1 VDGTFDAHERDAILR
16 IDFLAFAMRA
26 FLELF
31 PGPYSPERLHEMLA
45 LVLASTVGKR
55 TRLIINAP
63 PRSLKSFLISIAWV
77 AFRLGHEPTHKFLC
91 ASYSQPLANQLS
103 SDCRRLMESEWYCN
117 LFPTRLAKTT
127 EDELVTVQG
136 GYRYAR
142 SVGGTLT
149 GMGGDTLIVDDP
161 ISATDAGSATSRQ
174 TVNTWFT
181 RTLMSRLNDK
191 SAGVIIVVMQ
201 RLHLD
206 DLTGHLVAKGGWEH
220 LVFPA
225 ITLRDTT
232 VTLPNRSL
240 VWSEGEALQHRE
252 TLSVLSDLKQ
262 QLGLATFNAN
272 YQQQPDPEDGNDL
285 KRDWLKWYDVPPE
298 PQPGDQI
305 VLSCDTAMKATATSN
320 YSALLTF
327 RVRNGNQFYLI
338 DVQRGRFE
346 FPELCT
352 LVKEQARSFKSQ
364 AILVEGH
371 ALGVPLIADLKRSG
385 LNGVIEIR
393 PTTDKRSRMRG
404 ETPKLEAGSLI
415 LPKAA
420 PWLDEFLQEYLTFPS
435 GKYDDQIDALSQFL
449 TWITGWSSRTVFEAD
464 FGTSGSQSFDRTG
477 ARLAA
482 PDPTEIL
489 GYWR

>member
-1 VDGTFDAHERDAILR
+1 MDVTTQERDAIFR
-16 IDFLAFAMRA
+16 TEFLSFAERA
-26 FLELF
+26 FLELSS
-31 PGPYSPERLHEMLA
+31 GPYSPEWLHEK
-45 LVLASTVGKR
+45 LASVLVSTAGRR

-63 PRSLKSFLISIAWV
+63 PRSLKSFLSNVAWV
-77 AFRLGHEPTHKFLC
+77 AFRLGQEPTHKFLC
-91 ASYSQPLANQLS
+91 VSYAQPLANQFS
-103 SDCRRLMESEWYCN
+103 SDCRRIMECAWYRN
-117 LFPTRLAKTT
+117 LFATRLVKST

-149 GMGGDTLIVDDP
+149 GMGGDTLIIDDP
-161 ISATDAGSATSRQ
+161 ISATDAGSDTSRQ
-174 TVNTWFT
+174 SVNTWFT
-181 RTLMSRLNDK
+181 RTLMSRLNEK
-191 SAGVIIVVMQ
+191 AAGEVIVVMQ

-206 DLTGHLVAKGGWEH
+206 DLTGHLLAKGGWEH
-220 LVFPA
+220 LAFPA
-225 ITLRDTT
+225 IAPRDTP
-232 VTLPNRSL
+232 VTLPSGNFLWRA
-240 VWSEGEALQHRE
+240 GEALQRRE
-252 TLSVLSDLKQ
+252 PLSVLSDLKQ
-262 QLGLATFNAN
+262 QLGLPTFNAN
-272 YQQQPDPEDGNDL
+272 YQQQPDPEEGNDL
-285 KRDWLKWYDVPPE
+285 KRDWLKWYNVPPE

-305 VLSCDTAMKATATSN
+305 VQSCDTAMKATATSD
-320 YSALLTF
+320 YSVLLTF

-346 FPELCT
+346 FSELCT
-352 LVKEQARSFKSQ
+352 LVKRQARQYTPK
-364 AILVEGH
+364 ALLVEGH

-385 LNGVIEIR
+385 LNCVIEIR

-435 GKYDDQIDALSQFL
+435 GKYDDQVDALSQFL
-449 TWITGWSSRTVFEAD
+449 TWVTGWTSRTSFEAD
-464 FGTSGSQSFDRTG
+464 FGTSGSQSFDHSG
-477 ARLAA
+477 ARLGA